1 MAIITANNQSMTAI
15 TALPSGVSAKSMILL
30 ATETASSSST
40 VTFDSNIDDTYKEYI
55 IKIIDAHPASDDQHF
70 NIQFNASGGSG
81 FNETITSTHFYA
93 VHGEDGTSNAVGYD
107 TGGDQAQG
115 TSYQRLSQ
123 PVGADNDQSLS
134 GTFHLFDPSN
144 TTFVKHFISNVQY
157 AYPTD
162 QTQNAYVAGYIN
174 TTSAI
179 DEVSFKFTSGAIDAG
194 TFKLYGVA

>member
-1 MAIITANNQSMTAI
+1 MAIKTANNQSMTAI

-30 ATETASSSST
+30 STTTASSSDTIDITSG
-40 VTFDSNIDDTYKEYI
+40 IDDTYKGYI

-70 NIQFNASGGSG
+70 NIQFNAAGGSG

-93 VHGEDGTSNAVGYD
+93 VHGENGTNGGVNYD
-107 TGGDQAQG
+107 TGGDQGQG

-134 GTFHLFDPSN
+134 GTVHLYDPSN
-144 TTFVKHFISNVQY
+144 TTFVKNIISHVQY

-162 QTQNAYVAGYIN
+162 ETQNAYVAGYIN
-174 TTSAI
+174 TTTAI
-179 DEVSFKFTSGAIDAG
+179 DEVSFKFTSGAIAAG
-194 TFKLYGVA
+194 TFKLYGVV

>member
-1 MAIITANNQSMTAI
+1 MSINVCNDRSMASITS
-15 TALPSGVSAKSMILL
+15 LPSGVSGGSLVLL
-30 ATETASSSST
+30 STQTASSSAT
-40 VTFDSNIDDTYKEYI
+40 VDITSNIDSTYKEYI
-55 IKIIDAHPASDDQHF
+55 IKIIDAHPASDDQHL
-70 NIQFNASGGSG
+70 NMQFNAAGGSG

-93 VHGEDGTSNAVGYD
+93 VHGEDGNNGAVSYD

-115 TSYQRLSQ
+115 TSYQRISQ

-134 GTFHLFDPSN
+134 GTIHLFDPSN

-162 QTQNAYVAGYIN
+162 QTQNAYVAGYVN

-179 DEVSFKFTSGAIDAG
+179 DEISFKFTSGNIDSG
-194 TFKLYGVA
+194 TFKLYGVV

>member
-1 MAIITANNQSMTAI
+1 MALKTANNQSMTAI
-15 TALPSGVSAKSMILL
+15 TALPSGVSAKSMILIS
-30 ATETASSSST
+30 TTTASSSDTIDITSG
-40 VTFDSNIDDTYKEYI
+40 IDDTYKEYI

-93 VHGEDGTSNAVGYD
+93 VHGEDGTSGALSYD

-134 GTFHLFDPSN
+134 GTVHLFDPSN

-179 DEVSFKFTSGAIDAG
+179 DEVSFKFTSGAIAAG

>member
-1 MAIITANNQSMTAI
+1 M
-15 TALPSGVSAKSMILL
+15 
-30 ATETASSSST
+30 
-40 VTFDSNIDDTYKEYI
+40 
-55 IKIIDAHPASDDQHF
+55 
-70 NIQFNASGGSG
+70 
-81 FNETITSTHFYA
+81 
-93 VHGEDGTSNAVGYD
+93 HGEDGTSNAVGYD